1 MKNTLCCFVS
11 LRLSGK
17 KFKPGQ
23 HPIFLPAVLLQPF
36 TCLTC
41 MSKLSVMA
49 TKRFASLL
57 FILSFILVQ
66 TVKAQDDAGYKMPP
80 KAIAD
85 MLLAKPA
92 PNVSVDDKGEWMLLY
107 DVSIYPSVE
116 ELAKPEF
123 RIAGLRINPQ
133 NFSPSRQNFINNIWL
148 KNIATGKEM
157 KITGLPSPLFAGS
170 VSWSPNNKKIAFT
183 QTSMDKVDLYVID
196 VSTQKAT
203 KLNKTALNT
212 LMGNYQWYDD
222 NTLLYRTIVKPASAV
237 PAKSLM
243 PKGPTVQENY
253 GKASPRPTFQ
263 DMIKSPYDEQLFEF
277 YTTTQLVKNVNG
289 TETKI
294 GQPAMWATMNISPD
308 KKYMLI
314 RTLKKPFSYMVP
326 AFGFPAMVAITD
338 MNGKVVRQLTELPSA
353 ETAPSGNDNVQLV
366 ARSFDWRDDEPSTVI
381 WCMPLDSGL
390 IKKNVDFHD
399 AVFALAAPFN
409 SEPQQLFKTKMRYR
423 GVTWGNSTLALVNE
437 GLTGKQQTQTSR
449 YNPSTGEMEKLMERN
464 TTDAYS
470 NPGFPVTEKNQWS
483 RNVLKTI
490 DNGSKLLMNNPSGSS
505 PKGDLPFLA
514 IFDLNT
520 KKTDIIWR
528 SSEGSFEYVVKV
540 MDADK
545 LQLLTR
551 KESEKEMPNFWL
563 KNLKT
568 KIADRQLTSFANP
581 YPQLDGVIK
590 EKIRYKRADGVDLTG
605 DLYLP
610 NGYNKDRDGKLPVFI
625 WAYPAEYNSAAD
637 AAQIRGSEHRFTLL
651 NWGSPVYYV
660 TQGYA
665 VLNNAEMPI
674 VAKSKDNAQQP
685 AAKPND
691 DFIQQLTMNA
701 EAAINMLDSIGVGD
715 RNRVAVGGHSYG
727 AFMTANLLAHTK
739 LFKAGIARSGAY
751 NRSLTPFG
759 FQNEDRTYWQAPELY
774 NSMSPFMYADKIK
787 TPILLVHGEMDN
799 NTGTYPIQSERM
811 FNAIKGHGGTVKYL
825 SLPYESHGYQGR
837 ENILHMLNEQFAW
850 LEKYVKSAGKKEE
863 KKAF

>member
-1 MKNTLCCFVS
+1 M
-11 LRLSGK
+11 
-17 KFKPGQ
+17 
-23 HPIFLPAVLLQPF
+23 
-36 TCLTC
+36 
-41 MSKLSVMA
+41 
-49 TKRFASLL
+49 
-57 FILSFILVQ
+57 
-66 TVKAQDDAGYKMPP
+66 
-80 KAIAD
+80 
-85 MLLAKPA
+85 
-92 PNVSVDDKGEWMLLY
+92 
-107 DVSIYPSVE
+107 
-116 ELAKPEF
+116 
-123 RIAGLRINPQ
+123 
-133 NFSPSRQNFINNIWL
+133 
-148 KNIATGKEM
+148 
-157 KITGLPSPLFAGS
+157 
-170 VSWSPNNKKIAFT
+170 
-183 QTSMDKVDLYVID
+183 
-196 VSTQKAT
+196 
-203 KLNKTALNT
+203 
-212 LMGNYQWYDD
+212 
-222 NTLLYRTIVKPASAV
+222 IV
-237 PAKSLM
+237 
-243 PKGPTVQENY
+243 
-253 GKASPRPTFQ
+253 
-263 DMIKSPYDEQLFEF
+263 
-277 YTTTQLVKNVNG
+277 
-289 TETKI
+289 
-294 GQPAMWATMNISPD
+294 
-308 KKYMLI
+308 
-314 RTLKKPFSYMVP
+314 RTLHQPFSYLVP
-326 AFGFPAMVAITD
+326 AQGFPSTVVIAD
-338 MNGKVVRQLTELPSA
+338 MNGKVVKQLAELPSA
-353 ETAPSGNDNVQLV
+353 ETAPSGNDNVQFV
-366 ARSFDWRDDEPSTVI
+366 PRAFDWRDDEPSTVI

-390 IKKNVDFHD
+390 IKKNVDYHD

-409 SEPQQLFKTKMRYR
+409 SEPHQLFKTKMRYR
-423 GVTWGNSTLALVNE
+423 GVTWGNATLALVNE

-449 YNPSTGEMEKLMERN
+449 YNPSNGEMEKLMERN

-470 NPGFPVTEKNQWS
+470 NPGFPVTEKNQWG
-483 RNVLKTI
+483 RDVLKTI
-490 DNGSKLLMNNPSGSS
+490 DNGSKLLMNNSTGSS

-514 IFDLNT
+514 TFDLNT
-520 KKTDIIWR
+520 KKTDILWR
-528 SSEGSFEYVVKV
+528 SSEGNFEYVVKV

-581 YPQLDGVIK
+581 YPQLDGVSK

-610 NGYNKDRDGKLPVFI
+610 KGYNKDRDGKLPVFI

-674 VAKSKDNAQQP
+674 VATSKDK
-685 AAKPND
+685 KPND

-751 NRSLTPFG
+751 NRTLTPFG

-837 ENILHMLNEQFAW
+837 ENILHMLNEQFTW
-850 LEKYVKSAGKKEE
+850 MEKYVKNATKKEE